1 LLTTSLILSEEVF
14 ELALGVARP
23 RYFMLLAT
31 QILARVITKQLSQR
45 CRRAVALSS
54 ARTISPKMRR

>member
-1 LLTTSLILSEEVF
+1 LTTSLILSEEVF

-23 RYFMLLAT
+23 LYFMFLAT

-45 CRRAVALSS
+45 CRSAVALSS